1 MTSKSFVCLGLDFIS
16 GCGRVLTGEERHYY
30 ESSCE
35 ECMRAWDGAID
46 AWRRGQQDN
55 PYLDRIFSDTPP
67 TLN

>member
-1 MTSKSFVCLGLDFIS
+1 
-16 GCGRVLTGEERHYY
+16 
-30 ESSCE
+30 
-35 ECMRAWDGAID
+35 MRAWDGAID